1 MIGRLLATVAMF
13 LLAFGAFW
21 GDAIGAGYSVASVC
35 LVAAAIVW
43 FKWEIIRQAFG
54 SVKDESNIPIL
65 RMGYKIIQGM
75 GSKKPPLAH
84 SSSSNH

>member
-1 MIGRLLATVAMF
+1 MIGRLLTTTTVL

-21 GDAIGAGYSVASVC
+21 GNAIGEGYSVGAVC
-35 LVAAAIVW
+35 LVVAAIVW
-43 FKWEIIRQAFG
+43 FKWEVIRLAFG

-65 RMGYKIIQGM
+65 RMGFKMIQGM
-75 GSKKPPLAH
+75 GSKKLPLAR